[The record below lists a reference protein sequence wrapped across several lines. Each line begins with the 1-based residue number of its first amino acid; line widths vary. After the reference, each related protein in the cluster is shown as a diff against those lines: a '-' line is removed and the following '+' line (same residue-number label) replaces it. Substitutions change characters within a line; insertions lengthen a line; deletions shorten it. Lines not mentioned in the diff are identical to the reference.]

1 MAETLSIYQLCYSFK
16 SQPSSAL
23 PSNTSK
29 SNIDVSNR
37 YQLPG
42 SGRIAFGKIVED
54 RPLFKSSSSVSPTN
68 NPNTTTDNLENKF
81 SSLDIIGPSQQTS
94 EAQSQ
99 AMDVDTSGNSTPK
112 VPKIPAVS
120 TKTNQPRAN
129 NKRPPPTSQ
138 AATSRPA
145 PTKPHVTGNPYLP
158 PGGGRAPSSNPK
170 QSMPNA
176 GQSGKLAAM
185 ARLKAL
191 GEDWPE
197 EEELPGMAMPSSS
210 YLNSATFSREASNAT
225 QRQRKIQSA
234 KRQV

>member
-16 SQPSSAL
+16 SQPSSAV
-23 PSNTSK
+23 PSTKSK
-29 SNIDVSNR
+29 NDISQR

-54 RPLFKSSSSVSPTN
+54 RPLFKPSSSVNPTN
-68 NPNTTTDNLENKF
+68 KPQASTDNLENKF
-81 SSLDIIGPSQQTS
+81 STLGIIGSS
-94 EAQSQ
+94 EQASKAQSQ
-99 AMDVDTSGNSTPK
+99 VMDVDTNSNSTPA
-112 VPKIPAVS
+112 VPKKPSVS
-120 TKTNQPRAN
+120 TNNNQQQRVN

-158 PGGGRAPSSNPK
+158 PGGGKAPSNNPK
-170 QSMPNA
+170 QSLPNA

-197 EEELPGMAMPSSS
+197 EEELPGMAMPNSS
-210 YLNSATFSREASNAT
+210 YLNSATYSRETSNAT